1 MMTTARE
8 MWVDGVR
15 GILAMQQAMPGVMTV
30 RELQSML
37 DLGWASTPATGIT
50 IDDLHARKPWGP
62 EQVHPKRLLEEL
74 AEEFDRGISA

>member
-15 GILAMQQAMPGVMTV
+15 GILAMQQAMPGAMTV

-37 DLGWASTPATGIT
+37 LGTPTTGLTIADLPE
-50 IDDLHARKPWGP
+50 P
-62 EQVHPKRLLEEL
+62 EQVHPKRLLAEL
-74 AEEFDRGISA
+74 AEEFDQAR